1 MKDYHSAGRS
11 VDKQNDS
18 MLAETRRGR
27 GRVYSIAWKVAVVVW
42 ALVIFFL
49 STGAFGLSFTG
60 RLVAGALSFLHLG
73 LPAPSFEVL
82 HYCVRK
88 AAHLAEYAVLA
99 ILLCASSKEQ
109 PFPWRPRRVLG
120 CFLFLMV
127 YSLTD
132 EYHQRFVPGRTAS
145 LTDCGIDS
153 IGGAVGMAVYYV
165 NYLRLGAL
173 FPVPHPVEHSTQLR
187 VFLPAPPWGRRG
199 SARLRVRVS
208 NDVAEEVKKSHPK
221 GQRQK

>member
-1 MKDYHSAGRS
+1 MDRGEVCDEGLPLCGPI

-18 MLAETRRGR
+18 MLAETRS

-49 STGAFGLSFTG
+49 SKAAFGLGFTG
-60 RLVAGALSFLHLG
+60 RLVAGALSFLHLRV
-73 LPAPSFEVL
+73 PTPSFEVL
-82 HYCVRK
+82 NHCVRK

-109 PFPWRPRRVLG
+109 PFHWRPWRVLG
-120 CFLFLMV
+120 CFLILMV

-145 LTDCGIDS
+145 WADCGIDS
-153 IGGAVGMAVYYV
+153 IGGAIGMGVYYF
-165 NYLRLGAL
+165 NYLRLRAIC
-173 FPVPHPVEHSTQLR
+173 PTVP
-187 VFLPAPPWGRRG
+187 
-199 SARLRVRVS
+199 
-208 NDVAEEVKKSHPK
+208 
-221 GQRQK
+221 